1 MTRRFTLALL
11 LALVLPSCGDE
22 PTLEQQIIG
31 TINEMEQLAEEGKR
45 GAFIDK
51 VAGEFSGKLGL
62 LSKDEFNRF
71 MIMQWNRNNK
81 LHAQLF
87 PIAVRSLGPGMA
99 AADFNGLITGGRG
112 LLPERG
118 QLFHFETTWLEED
131 GEWLLATAN
140 WEPVSMDA
148 N

>member
-1 MTRRFTLALL
+1 MTRCLAFVILM
-11 LALVLPSCGDE
+11 LAILASCSE
-22 PTLEQQIIG
+22 ELSLEQQIIG

-51 VAGEFSGKLGL
+51 VAGEFSGQLGVM
-62 LSKDEFNRF
+62 SKEEFNRF

-87 PIAVRSLGPGMA
+87 PISVRSLGPGMA

-118 QLFHFETTWLEED
+118 QLFHFETTWLEDD
-131 GEWLLATAN
+131 GEWLLVTAN
-140 WEPVSMDA
+140 WEPVRMEQ